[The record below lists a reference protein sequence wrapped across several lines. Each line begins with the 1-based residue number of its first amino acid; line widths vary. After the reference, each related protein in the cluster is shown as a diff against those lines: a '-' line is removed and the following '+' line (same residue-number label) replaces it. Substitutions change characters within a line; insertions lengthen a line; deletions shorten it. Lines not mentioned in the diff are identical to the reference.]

1 MITQIEWA
9 QLAAYVDGEGYISLT
24 RKSRKQGKWAW
35 HTFDI
40 SVRVANTDVRLP
52 NWCQHHF
59 GGKVHQSYG
68 TDYRHCRKPLFTWSV
83 YGKSTKEILQGIAP
97 YSVIKREQIEIG
109 LAYIETMSKTRNVYN
124 KGKYVPEEVRL
135 QRNELFEQMRK
146 LRTLDFVDDKMN
158 VNEPVN

>member
-24 RKSRKQGKWAW
+24 RKSRKEGKWAW

-52 NWCQHHF
+52 NWCQQRF
-59 GGKVHQSYG
+59 GGSVQMTYAKQ
-68 TDYRHCRKPLFTWSV
+68 YRGRKSLYTWSV
-83 YGKSTKEILQGIAP
+83 YGKKTKEILQGIAP

-109 LAYIETMSKTRNVYN
+109 LAYIETMSKTKNVYT
-124 KGKYVPEEVRL
+124 KGKYVPEEIRT
-135 QRNELFEQMRK
+135 QRNNLFEQMQK
-146 LRTLDFVDDKMN
+146 LRTLDFVDEKMKSN
-158 VNEPVN
+158 ESVN